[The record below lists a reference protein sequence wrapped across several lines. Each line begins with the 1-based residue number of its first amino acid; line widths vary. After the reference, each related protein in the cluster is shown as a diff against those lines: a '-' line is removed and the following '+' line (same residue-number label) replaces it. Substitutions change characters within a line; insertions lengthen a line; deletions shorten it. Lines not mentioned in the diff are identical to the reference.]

1 MNLLMQ
7 NKILTDQ
14 INYYRARADVY
25 DESISSGLETF
36 DIGKSLLS
44 KLGKFDQ
51 ILELAC
57 GTGIWTETLLNMGN
71 HVTAVDA
78 APEMLKIAKEKF
90 GDERIT
96 YQQADLFNWNPDKE
110 YDLVFFANWLSH
122 VPPNAVDDFL
132 SKVKKSLRK
141 NGVIA
146 FVDQHAPSDADKAI
160 AEKEIYAKRPLAGQ
174 EFTIIKVFYD
184 LEDLER
190 RLEGLRLKVSVEKFG
205 ENFFLMR
212 GKQNE

>member
-1 MNLLMQ
+1 MQ
-7 NKILTDQ
+7 NILTDQ
-14 INYYRARADVY
+14 INYYRARADEY
-25 DESISSGLETF
+25 DESISSGQEIF
-36 DIGKSLLS
+36 DAGKSLLL
-44 KLGKFDQ
+44 KLGKFNQ

-57 GTGIWTETLLNMGN
+57 GTGVWTETLLKMGN
-71 HVTAVDA
+71 HVTAIDA
-78 APEMLKIAKEKF
+78 APEMLKIAKEKC

-96 YQQADLFNWNPDKE
+96 YGQADLFNWNPAKE

-132 SKVKKSLRK
+132 SKVKKSLRE
-141 NGVIA
+141 NGQIA

-184 LEDLER
+184 LEDLQKK
-190 RLEGLRLKVSVEKFG
+190 LEVLGFEVSVEKFG
-205 ENFFLMR
+205 ENFFLMV
-212 GKQNE
+212 GKKK

>member
-1 MNLLMQ
+1 MQ
-7 NKILTDQ
+7 NILNDQ
-14 INYYRARADVY
+14 INYYRARADEY

-36 DIGKSLLS
+36 EAGKALLS

-57 GTGIWTETLLNMGN
+57 GTGVWTETLLKMGN

-78 APEMLKIAKEKF
+78 APEMLKIAKEKC
-90 GDERIT
+90 DDDRIT
-96 YQQADLFNWNPDKE
+96 YQQVNLFNWQPDKE
-110 YDLVFFANWLSH
+110 YNLVFFANWLSH

-132 SKVKKSLRK
+132 SKVKKSLHE
-141 NGVIA
+141 NGQVA

-184 LEDLER
+184 LGNLQKK
-190 RLEGLRLKVSVEKFG
+190 LEGLEFEVTVEKFG
-205 ENFFLMR
+205 VNFFLMV
-212 GKQNE
+212 GKMED

>member
-1 MNLLMQ
+1 MFNMQ
-7 NKILTDQ
+7 NKILIDQ
-14 INYYRARADVY
+14 INYYRARADFY

-36 DIGKSLLS
+36 EVGKSLLL

-57 GTGIWTETLLNMGN
+57 GTGVWTETLLKMGN

-78 APEMLKIAKEKF
+78 APEMLKIAKEKC

-96 YQQADLFNWNPDKE
+96 YQQADLFNWNPDAA

-122 VPPNAVDDFL
+122 VPPNTIDDFL
-132 SKVKKSLRK
+132 NKVKKSLNK
-141 NGVIA
+141 NGQIA

-160 AEKEIYAKRPLAGQ
+160 AEKDIYAKRPLIGQ

-184 LEDLER
+184 LGDLQKK
-190 RLEGLRLKVSVEKFG
+190 LEGLGFEVSAKKFG
-205 ENFFLMR
+205 ENFFLMV
-212 GKQNE
+212 GK

>member
-1 MNLLMQ
+1 MQ
-7 NKILTDQ
+7 NILNDQ
-14 INYYRARADVY
+14 INYYRARADEY

-36 DIGKSLLS
+36 EAGKSLLS

-57 GTGIWTETLLNMGN
+57 GTGIWTETLLKMGN

-78 APEMLKIAKEKF
+78 APEMLKIAREKF

-96 YQQADLFNWNPDKE
+96 YQQADLFNWNPDKT

-132 SKVKKSLRK
+132 NKVKKSIRK
-141 NGVIA
+141 NGTIA
-146 FVDQHAPSDADKAI
+146 FVDQHAPSEADTAI
-160 AEKEIYAKRPLAGQ
+160 AEKDIYAKRPLADGR
-174 EFTIIKVFYD
+174 EFTIFKKFYD
-184 LEDLER
+184 LGDLQKK
-190 RLEGLRLKVSVEKFG
+190 LEGLRFEVSVEKFG
-205 ENFFLMR
+205 ENFFLMVGR
-212 GKQNE
+212 KQ

>member
-1 MNLLMQ
+1 MKDTQ
-7 NKILTDQ
+7 NILTDQ
-14 INYYRARADVY
+14 INYYRARADEY

-36 DIGKSLLS
+36 ARGKDLLS
-44 KLGKFDQ
+44 KLGTFDQ

-57 GTGIWTETLLNMGN
+57 GTGVWTETLLKMGN

-78 APEMLKIAKEKF
+78 APEMLKIAREKC

-96 YQQADLFNWNPDKE
+96 YQQADLFNWQPDKQ

-122 VPPNAVDDFL
+122 VPPNAIDDFL
-132 SKVKKSLRK
+132 NKAKKSLHG

-160 AEKEIYAKRPLAGQ
+160 TEKEIYAKRPLGAQ

-184 LEDLER
+184 LGDIKR
-190 RLEGLRLKVSVEKFG
+190 KLEGLGFEVSVEKFG
-205 ENFFLMR
+205 ENFFLMV
-212 GKQNE
+212 GK

>member
-1 MNLLMQ
+1 ML
-7 NKILTDQ
+7 NKILADQ
-14 INYYRARADVY
+14 IKYYRARADEY
-25 DESISSGLETF
+25 DESISSGEEIFNL
-36 DIGKSLLS
+36 GKSLLL

-57 GTGIWTETLLNMGN
+57 GTGIWTETLLKMGK

-78 APEMLKIAKEKF
+78 APEMLKIAREKC
-90 GDERIT
+90 GDDKII
-96 YQQADLFNWNPDKE
+96 YQQADLLNWNPDKE

-132 SKVKKSLRK
+132 GKVKKSLRE
-141 NGVIA
+141 NGTIA

-184 LEDLER
+184 LGDLQKK
-190 RLEGLRLKVSVEKFG
+190 LEGLGFEVSVEKFG
-205 ENFFLMR
+205 ENFFLMV
-212 GKQNE
+212 GKEFYK

>member
-1 MNLLMQ
+1 MKN
-7 NKILTDQ
+7 ILTDQ

-36 DIGKSLLS
+36 EVGKSLLL
-44 KLGKFDQ
+44 KLGTFDQ

-57 GTGIWTETLLNMGN
+57 GTGVWTETLLKMGN

-78 APEMLKIAKEKF
+78 APEMLKIAKEKC

-132 SKVKKSLRK
+132 SKVKKSLCK
-141 NGVIA
+141 NGQIA

-160 AEKEIYAKRPLAGQ
+160 AEKDIYAKRPLAGQ

-184 LEDLER
+184 LGDLQNKF
-190 RLEGLRLKVSVEKFG
+190 EGLGFEVSVQKFG
-205 ENFFLMR
+205 ENFFLMV
-212 GKQNE
+212 GKDLILN